1 MVIRPSQES
10 ATGWTH
16 GRKAVRATSHYLLNE
31 PGLAL
36 NVFWLPDVRE
46 EGVRC
51 ARMEVCLRQ
60 TGPSPRPDV
69 TRWNQMG
76 D

>member
-1 MVIRPSQES
+1 MVIRPSRES

-16 GRKAVRATSHYLLNE
+16 CWKAVRATSHLLLNE

-36 NVFWLPDVRE
+36 NVFRLPADRE

-51 ARMEVCLRQ
+51 ARTKVGLRQ
-60 TGPSPRPDV
+60 TGLSPRPDV